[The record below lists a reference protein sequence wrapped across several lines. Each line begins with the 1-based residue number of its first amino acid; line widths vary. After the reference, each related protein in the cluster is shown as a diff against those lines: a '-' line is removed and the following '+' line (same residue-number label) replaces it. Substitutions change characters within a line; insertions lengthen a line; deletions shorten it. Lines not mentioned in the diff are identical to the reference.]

1 MALSKKTR
9 RMSQNYLNTEM
20 GHAELCTDEN
30 QAWFS
35 ILSCPWGEILKRPM
49 KQVQGMVQDEGRR
62 NFKCSI
68 LEIL

>member
-1 MALSKKTR
+1 MLNFALMKIRLGS
-9 RMSQNYLNTEM
+9 
-20 GHAELCTDEN
+20 A
-30 QAWFS
+30 
-35 ILSCPWGEILKRPM
+35 SCLVHWGEILKRPM